1 MTKEISNSLANHE
14 IVTLAVYLLGG
25 DTQRIDAEDIAVKA
39 NDLAPQRFTWR
50 KYPNQINLE
59 AVRKRLW
66 DARQAKKGGYLIG
79 SDNSG
84 WSLTPS
90 GILFSKNK
98 ASVLNKLNLAR
109 KPLTT
114 KERNLIR
121 REHERL
127 LGSAAFEKFSSGE
140 ADKITLQEAESF
152 FRVDVYVTGEARTEK
167 ILRAKNR
174 FGDDAE
180 LGSLIKLLESKL
192 SKGVGI

>member
-1 MTKEISNSLANHE
+1 MINETATTLANHE

-66 DARQAKKGGYLIG
+66 DARQVKKGGYLVG
-79 SDNSG
+79 SDNTG

-90 GILFSKNK
+90 GILFARGKQ
-98 ASVLNKLNLAR
+98 AILNQLNLAR

-121 REHERL
+121 RERERL
-127 LGSAAFEKFSSGE
+127 LGSTAFEKYSSGE
-140 ADKITLQEAESF
+140 ADKISMQEAESF
-152 FRVDVYVTGEARTEK
+152 FRVDAYVTGETRTEK
-167 ILRAKNR
+167 ILRTKNR
-174 FGDDAE
+174 FADDTE

-192 SKGVGI
+192 SKGGGI

>member
-1 MTKEISNSLANHE
+1 MINETPNSLANHE

-25 DTQRIDAEDIAVKA
+25 DTQRIDAEDIAIKA

-50 KYPNQINLE
+50 KYPSQINLE

-66 DARQAKKGGYLIG
+66 DARQSKKGGYLVG
-79 SDNSG
+79 SDNTG

-90 GILFSKNK
+90 GMVFARGKQAI
-98 ASVLNKLNLAR
+98 LNKLNLAR

-127 LGSAAFEKFSSGE
+127 LTSMAFEKYSSGDT
-140 ADKITLQEAESF
+140 DKISKQEAESF
-152 FRVDVYVTGEARTEK
+152 FRVDAYVTGDARTEK
-167 ILRAKNR
+167 ILRTKNR
-174 FGDDAE
+174 FGEDPE
-180 LGSLIKLLESKL
+180 LGSLIKLLETKL
-192 SKGVGI
+192 VKGN

>member
-1 MTKEISNSLANHE
+1 MINETKNSLANHE

-66 DARQAKKGGYLIG
+66 DARTSKKGGYLIG
-79 SDNSG
+79 SDNTG
-84 WSLTPS
+84 WSLTPN
-90 GILFSKNK
+90 GILFARGKQ
-98 ASVLNKLNLAR
+98 AMLNKLKLTR

-121 REHERL
+121 RERERL
-127 LGSAAFEKFSSGE
+127 LTSTAFEKFSSG
-140 ADKITLQEAESF
+140 DRTS
-152 FRVDVYVTGEARTEK
+152 DVA
-167 ILRAKNR
+167 
-174 FGDDAE
+174 
-180 LGSLIKLLESKL
+180 
-192 SKGVGI
+192 

>member
-1 MTKEISNSLANHE
+1 MINETANSLANHE

-66 DARQAKKGGYLIG
+66 DARQTKKGGYLVG
-79 SDNSG
+79 SDNAG

-90 GILFSKNK
+90 GILFAKNK
-98 ASVLNKLNLAR
+98 ESILKKLNLAR
-109 KPLTT
+109 KPLTA
-114 KERNLIR
+114 KERNLVR

-127 LGSAAFEKFSSGE
+127 LGSAAFEKFLSGE
-140 ADKITLQEAESF
+140 ADKISVQEAESF
-152 FRVDVYVTGEARTEK
+152 FRVDAYVTGEARTEK
-167 ILRAKNR
+167 ILRTKNR
-174 FGDDAE
+174 FGGDAE

-192 SKGVGI
+192 SKEGGI